1 MSIFAHI
8 HRSAWR
14 AAAVLLVAGCTI
26 GLADAQPRSGA
37 SQQPSQPN
45 ALQGFSQNRNQP
57 VNIESKTLEVRDKD
71 KMATFLG
78 NVKLVQG
85 DTTMYC
91 QTLVVFYDQGAG
103 GAAAAGPT
111 TQAGGTGNQQIKRI
125 EAKGNVKVTQKDQV
139 ATGDSG
145 VYDTA
150 ANKVTLNGNVV
161 ITQGP
166 QVVKGDQL
174 WVDLE
179 TGYSRVECKA
189 AGCRVQ
195 ALFLPNA
202 PKDQPTGSNGPLG
215 LPGQGGP
222 AGQGAQG
229 GQAGQAGQ
237 PNRAAP
243 AQRSGASTGT
253 NGASPFNPKGLY

>member
-1 MSIFAHI
+1 MNMLMHGST
-8 HRSAWR
+8 RWT
-14 AAAVLLVAGCTI
+14 AAVLIVVGCAI
-26 GLADAQPRSGA
+26 GVADAQPRSSSG
-37 SQQPSQPN
+37 QQPSQPN

-57 VNIESKTLEVRDKD
+57 VNIESTTLEVRDKD

-91 QTLVVFYDQGAG
+91 KTLVVYYEQGG
-103 GAAAAGPT
+103 GNAAGPT
-111 TQAGGTGNQQIKRI
+111 TQAGGSGNQQIKRI

-179 TGYSRVECKA
+179 TGYSRVECKQ

-202 PKDQPTGSNGPLG
+202 KDQPGGAGPMGLPGPLG
-215 LPGQGGP
+215 
-222 AGQGAQG
+222 QG
-229 GQAGQAGQ
+229 GQAGQAGGQAGQ
-237 PNRAAP
+237 PANRPAP
-243 AQRSGASTGT
+243 PQRSGS
-253 NGASPFNPKGLY
+253 NGASPVSPRGLY

>member
-1 MSIFAHI
+1 MSMFVHM
-8 HRSAWR
+8 HGSAR
-14 AAAVLLVAGCTI
+14 LAAAALFVVGCAI
-26 GLADAQPRSGA
+26 GAADAQPRSGA
-37 SQQPSQPN
+37 GPQQPSQPN

-57 VNIESKTLEVRDKD
+57 VNIESTTLEVRDKD

-91 QTLVVFYDQGAG
+91 RTLVVYYDQGAG
-103 GAAAAGPT
+103 SGAGPT
-111 TQAGGTGNQQIKRI
+111 TQAGGSGNQQIKRI

-139 ATGDSG
+139 ATGDNG

-179 TGYSRVECKA
+179 TGYSRVECKQ

-195 ALFLPNA
+195 ALFLPNS
-202 PKDQPTGSNGPLG
+202 KDQPGSSGPMGLPGPLG
-215 LPGQGGP
+215 
-222 AGQGAQG
+222 QG
-229 GQAGQAGQ
+229 GQAGLGQGGQGGQ
-237 PNRAAP
+237 PANRAAP
-243 AQRSGASTGT
+243 AQRSGS
-253 NGASPFNPKGLY
+253 NGAPPASPRGLY

>member
-1 MSIFAHI
+1 MNMLTRMHGST
-8 HRSAWR
+8 RR
-14 AAAVLLVAGCTI
+14 AAVMLIVLGCAIGVAN
-26 GLADAQPRSGA
+26 AQPRSGA
-37 SQQPSQPN
+37 GQQPGQPSQPN
-45 ALQGFSQNRNQP
+45 ALQGFSQNRNHP
-57 VNIESKTLEVRDKD
+57 VNIESTTLEVRDKD

-91 QTLVVFYDQGAG
+91 KTLVVYYEQG
-103 GAAAAGPT
+103 GANATGPT

-139 ATGDSG
+139 ATGDNG

-179 TGYSRVECKA
+179 TGYSRVECKQ

-195 ALFLPNA
+195 ALFLPNS
-202 PKDQPTGSNGPLG
+202 KDQPGGPMG
-215 LPGQGGP
+215 LPGQ
-222 AGQGAQG
+222 AGQGAQP
-229 GQAGQAGQ
+229 GQAGGPGQAGQ
-237 PNRAAP
+237 PANRAAP
-243 AQRSGASTGT
+243 AQRSGN
-253 NGASPFNPKGLY
+253 NGGSPFNPKGLY